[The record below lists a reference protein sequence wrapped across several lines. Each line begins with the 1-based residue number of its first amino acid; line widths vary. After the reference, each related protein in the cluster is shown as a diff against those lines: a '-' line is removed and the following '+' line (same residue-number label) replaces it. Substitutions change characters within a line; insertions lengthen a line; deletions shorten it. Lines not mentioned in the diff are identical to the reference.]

1 MENNIN
7 NTGNVQEPA
16 GEKTFTQEEV
26 NNIVRDRLARA
37 KNGTD
42 QQAREQELQQRENDL
57 YIKEQIMSGKL
68 PQDVADVFKGLDK
81 ERINSI
87 IDVMTPYFSLK
98 QEPILNPTGLTRT
111 PQDTNATELLQIR
124 AAMGLKG

>member
-1 MENNIN
+1 
-7 NTGNVQEPA
+7 
-16 GEKTFTQEEV
+16 
-26 NNIVRDRLARA
+26 
-37 KNGTD
+37 
-42 QQAREQELQQRENDL
+42 
-57 YIKEQIMSGKL
+57 MSGKL